1 MRERLEEYFRS
12 TGYKKLYTDQEG
24 WLVYFLEESGFVTVC
39 AMLEDPEG
47 NYSDYRKE
55 SEKIRWRFSDSGW
68 QQVHL
73 LTILLTDDVSKAM
86 EAAADDR
93 FCWAVDLRSRQLV
106 ILPDAVENFYGLRSE
121 LEAVLAPPHYT
132 SRYLEEPLE
141 YEAGGKLCIRHIG
154 QRPIV
159 NHALLIL
166 NLMGYI
172 LCLLFPVA
180 IYNWGDLRFSRVFGE
195 GEWYR
200 LFSHLFLHAD
210 PAHLTGNLL
219 MLLLIGDITERAV
232 GHLKYLILY
241 ICGGLFAAGVSMYVS
256 YWRGSDIGSI
266 GASGAIF
273 SVVGLLLWVILRNS
287 GKLEMLTT
295 KKMLFLI
302 AYTLYFGFTS
312 TGVDNAAH
320 VGGLIGGFLGG
331 ILFYR
336 KRKGSAKEARKG
348 ETA

>member
-1 MRERLEEYFRS
+1 
-12 TGYKKLYTDQEG
+12 
-24 WLVYFLEESGFVTVC
+24 
-39 AMLEDPEG
+39 
-47 NYSDYRKE
+47 
-55 SEKIRWRFSDSGW
+55 
-68 QQVHL
+68 VHL
-73 LTILLTDDVSKAM
+73 LTLLLTRDVSGAL
-86 EAAADDR
+86 EAAGEDR
-93 FCWAVDLRSRQLV
+93 FCWVIDEAGRRLV
-106 ILPDAVENFYGLRSE
+106 IPPEAVENFYGLRQD
-121 LEAVLAPPHYT
+121 LESVLAPPHYT
-132 SRYLEEPLE
+132 SRYMEEPLE

-159 NHALLIL
+159 NHGLLIL

-172 LCLLFPVA
+172 LCIMFSVA
-180 IYNWGDLRFSRVFGE
+180 IYNWGDLRWTRVVGE

-210 PAHLTGNLL
+210 ATHLTGNLL

-241 ICGGLFAAGVSMYVS
+241 VSGGLFAAGVSMYVS
-256 YWRGSDIGSI
+256 YLKGSDIGSI

-273 SVVGLLLWVILRNS
+273 SMVGLLLWVILRNS

-295 KKMLFLI
+295 KKMIFLI

-336 KRKGSAKEARKG
+336 KRKKGHKG
-348 ETA
+348 EKT